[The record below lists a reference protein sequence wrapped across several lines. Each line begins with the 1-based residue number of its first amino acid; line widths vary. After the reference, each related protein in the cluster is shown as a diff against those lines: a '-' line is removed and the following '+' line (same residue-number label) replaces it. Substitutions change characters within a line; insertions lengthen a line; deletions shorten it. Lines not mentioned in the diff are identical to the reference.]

1 MVYNLL
7 ARLFPLLN
15 DGFLDY
21 LQKKK
26 YLKREG
32 KYIRDS
38 QRVFAEGRFCCAN

>member
-21 LQKKK
+21 LQKI

-32 KYIRDS
+32 KYVRDS
-38 QRVFAEGRFCCAN
+38 QGVFAEGRFCCAN